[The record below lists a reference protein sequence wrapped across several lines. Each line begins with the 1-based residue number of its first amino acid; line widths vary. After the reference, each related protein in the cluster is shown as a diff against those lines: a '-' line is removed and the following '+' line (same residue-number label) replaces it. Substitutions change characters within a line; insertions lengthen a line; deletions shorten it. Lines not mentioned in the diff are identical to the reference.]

1 MQGGGVGGGGAA
13 RGVRRRRPARAL
25 AHNRVPRRAPDW
37 APATDRAPLG
47 TRPGPP
53 AGEPRQRPPRTAAM
67 PPPKPPA
74 AHPPRR
80 TPLDRALDLPA
91 FAAGVFGLYWSLPI
105 AALVGQVQFW
115 RVWGTRDDAL
125 GW

>member
-1 MQGGGVGGGGAA
+1 
-13 RGVRRRRPARAL
+13 
-25 AHNRVPRRAPDW
+25 
-37 APATDRAPLG
+37 
-47 TRPGPP
+47 
-53 AGEPRQRPPRTAAM
+53 M